1 MYYRFVLEL
10 SEAQVTQAIFP
21 IFTLSI
27 VLSIPLWIALS
38 KRCGKRIPACASVGG
53 LGVMGIIAYPLLP
66 AGPVWP
72 SLIVSAIAGILCG
85 AAFLIDSMITDLI
98 DADEVETGHRKE
110 SLYFAVWKSGLK
122 VARALAFVAIG
133 IGLQFMG
140 LDLSRDAVS
149 ESMQWGIVLLFG
161 ITVGLC
167 FVVAAYFIWLADVPE
182 PNET

>member
-1 MYYRFVLEL
+1 
-10 SEAQVTQAIFP
+10 
-21 IFTLSI
+21 
-27 VLSIPLWIALS
+27 
-38 KRCGKRIPACASVGG
+38 
-53 LGVMGIIAYPLLP
+53 
-66 AGPVWP
+66 
-72 SLIVSAIAGILCG
+72 
-85 AAFLIDSMITDLI
+85 MITDLI
-98 DADEVETGHRKE
+98 DGDEVETGRRKE

-133 IGLQFMG
+133 IGLQIMG

-167 FVVAAYFIWLADVPE
+167 FVVAAYFIWRADIPE

>member
-1 MYYRFVLEL
+1 
-10 SEAQVTQAIFP
+10 
-21 IFTLSI
+21 
-27 VLSIPLWIALS
+27 
-38 KRCGKRIPACASVGG
+38 
-53 LGVMGIIAYPLLP
+53 
-66 AGPVWP
+66 
-72 SLIVSAIAGILCG
+72 
-85 AAFLIDSMITDLI
+85 MITDLI